1 MKIRFSIHYRTIW
14 GQQLMVSLRYCSQ
27 DGSVRKELVAMNT
40 DDGDHWW
47 AETAVIASR
56 RSPVVS
62 YTYYYIVAD
71 GEGRE
76 LRREWTL
83 VDRTYDFDAS
93 KTFLHNDRWR
103 DLPINSH
110 LYTRAYEVSKGMKHE
125 QEAIK
130 PQQPIALFRKTVLF
144 RVSAPQL
151 TEGQAV
157 AVVGSHPSLGAW
169 NPTQYRLMEY
179 VGQKDW
185 MLSLNV
191 DWIGMPLEYKYVVVD
206 IAKHELVAW
215 EEGDNRTVSE
225 ELNEGE
231 VLVMYGEPLRLAEP
245 LWRMA
250 GVAVPVFSLRS
261 EHSYGVGD
269 FGDLYRMVDWAAETG
284 MRMIQVL
291 PVNDTT
297 HAHSWG
303 DSCPYN
309 IMSAFALHP
318 QYLDL
323 EQLGVLKDKQKMTQF
338 YRRRSELNALS
349 YSDYEAVERV
359 KADYVH
365 ALFEEQGNKAL
376 DTVAYKEWEQANN
389 FWLEPYLA
397 QCWADRKQEGAYVQ
411 YHLHVQLK
419 RAADYARSKGVM
431 LKGDLPVGFSRD
443 SVEVKQLPELFHMDM
458 QMGTPPDVLTPQG
471 QNWGYPTYYWEN
483 ERTGDEGREK
493 CSIMTLLRQR
503 LSHMEQY
510 FDALRVDHILGYFRV
525 WEIPTEQL
533 FATMGHFSPA
543 LPLTEGEVEYFGLPF
558 RKDFLTRP
566 FINDRTIDRIFG
578 IHADYV
584 RNTLLAQKPYGLY
597 ELKPE
602 VNTQQKVRSYF
613 EGKGDENSMWIRD
626 GLYRLVANVLLLEDP
641 KQEGMYHPR
650 IAAYHEP
657 VFEALSNE
665 ERDAYMRLYN
675 NYFYQRHAMFWGDEG
690 YKRLQTLF
698 GESRMLICA
707 EDLGQMPEC
716 VAPVLE
722 ALHILPLEIQ
732 QLPKQSGVEYN
743 HLDGNPVCSVAT
755 ITTHD
760 MAPLR
765 QWWEENP
772 ERVQR
777 FYTTMLQ
784 KQGRM
789 PEHLPAHL
797 AEEIVARHLYSP
809 SMLCVLSLQDWLSMN
824 GELRRPNAREERIN
838 LPSDPFNHWQWR
850 MHLTIEALMKAEQ
863 FNTKLKTMI
872 SRSKR

>member
-1 MKIRFSIHYRTIW
+1 M
-14 GQQLMVSLRYCSQ
+14 
-27 DGSVRKELVAMNT
+27 
-40 DDGDHWW
+40 
-47 AETAVIASR
+47 
-56 RSPVVS
+56 
-62 YTYYYIVAD
+62 
-71 GEGRE
+71 
-76 LRREWTL
+76 
-83 VDRTYDFDAS
+83 
-93 KTFLHNDRWR
+93 
-103 DLPINSH
+103 
-110 LYTRAYEVSKGMKHE
+110 
-125 QEAIK
+125 
-130 PQQPIALFRKTVLF
+130 
-144 RVSAPQL
+144 
-151 TEGQAV
+151 
-157 AVVGSHPSLGAW
+157 
-169 NPTQYRLMEY
+169 
-179 VGQKDW
+179 
-185 MLSLNV
+185 
-191 DWIGMPLEYKYVVVD
+191 
-206 IAKHELVAW
+206 
-215 EEGDNRTVSE
+215 
-225 ELNEGE
+225 
-231 VLVMYGEPLRLAEP
+231 
-245 LWRMA
+245 
-250 GVAVPVFSLRS
+250 
-261 EHSYGVGD
+261 
-269 FGDLYRMVDWAAETG
+269 
-284 MRMIQVL
+284 
-291 PVNDTT
+291 
-297 HAHSWG
+297 
-303 DSCPYN
+303 
-309 IMSAFALHP
+309 
-318 QYLDL
+318 
-323 EQLGVLKDKQKMTQF
+323 
-338 YRRRSELNALS
+338 
-349 YSDYEAVERV
+349 
-359 KADYVH
+359 H
-365 ALFEEQGNKAL
+365 ALFEEQGNKVL

-641 KQEGMYHPR
+641 NQEGMYHPR

-675 NYFYQRHAMFWGDEG
+675 NYFYQRHAKFWGDVG
-690 YKRLQTLF
+690 YKRLQALF
-698 GESRMLICA
+698 SESRMLICA

-732 QLPKQSGVEYN
+732 QLPKQSGVEYT

-850 MHLTIEALMKAEQ
+850 MHLTIEALMKADQ